1 MNLVWKD
8 VWREEAE
15 FSALPH
21 KVFLAVK
28 VPSPI
33 SPANLSHA
41 HYLLQSKENSFFFG
55 SKTFS
60 PFPFIFFSFL
70 FFIFPGVSV
79 KNKALICLSK
89 PASYS
94 GSLPEIQHPCLTQ
107 GSQKR
112 AEGFPT
118 PSASQAPEA
127 RMSVQLQAKEV
138 TPRTE
143 KLRSRTHP
151 CPPQ

>member
-1 MNLVWKD
+1 M
-8 VWREEAE
+8 
-15 FSALPH
+15 PH

-41 HYLLQSKENSFFFG
+41 HYLLQSKENSFFF
-55 SKTFS
+55 
-60 PFPFIFFSFL
+60 FSFL
-70 FFIFPGVSV
+70 FFFFPGVSV